1 MRSIDTFIEGDKVQG
16 FYLCVE
22 KHLRYTRTGDLYIDI
37 ELRDNTGHIS
47 GKIWDNVSELSS
59 KFNAGNAVVI
69 SGNVES
75 FIDRLQLVVKKIN
88 KATVQHYGRYGFD
101 PVNIG
106 PASKKDPQKMWQ
118 EVQLVINTLKNK
130 QLRKLVSN
138 IYKTNNSKQ
147 TNLNKTQKIKKKY
160 KI

>member
-75 FIDRLQLVVKKIN
+75 FIDRLQLVVKKN
-88 KATVQHYGRYGFD
+88 
-101 PVNIG
+101 
-106 PASKKDPQKMWQ
+106 
-118 EVQLVINTLKNK
+118 
-130 QLRKLVSN
+130 
-138 IYKTNNSKQ
+138 
-147 TNLNKTQKIKKKY
+147 
-160 KI
+160 